1 MPGNYACFLRV
12 TLASR
17 FREVLVV
24 DLIKVVVLTDLDCAS
39 LRSSI

>member
-1 MPGNYACFLRV
+1 M
-12 TLASR
+12 TLASH

-24 DLIKVVVLTDLDCAS
+24 DLIEVVVLTDLDCAS